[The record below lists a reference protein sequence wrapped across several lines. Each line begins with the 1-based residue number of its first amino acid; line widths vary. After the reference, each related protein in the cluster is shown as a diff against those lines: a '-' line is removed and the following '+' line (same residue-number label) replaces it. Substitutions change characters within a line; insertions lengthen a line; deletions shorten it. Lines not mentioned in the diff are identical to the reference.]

1 MERARIETVFTTLD
15 LVASPLG
22 SEYLLK
28 KKKKK
33 CKRFTIIIQKRV

>member
-22 SEYLLK
+22 SEYLLE
-28 KKKKK
+28 KKK